1 MKTILQIAKTELKM
15 LFYSPIAWFLIIVF
29 MVQCGLGYM
38 ATLKSIAQMQADG
51 YKIPF
56 SVVGQAVFGSNG
68 LFASVMRNLY
78 LYLPLL
84 TMGLISKEMSS
95 GTIKLLYSSPIRIRD
110 IVLGKFSAMVIMSVL
125 MLGVV
130 TIFLSISYF
139 TADSPDIGM
148 LLSALLGLFL
158 LLCAYSA
165 IGLFMSSLTTYQIV
179 AAVSTFVIFGILYN
193 IADLWKGIPFIR
205 DITFFLSVSGRTDW
219 MLVGLITSN
228 GIIYFLA
235 IVFLFLTITIYKLKF
250 SMQTVSPMVKAGHY
264 ISIIAITL
272 LIGYISS
279 IPQLIIYADVTENK
293 SNTLKP
299 DTQKIIKELGD
310 EPLEITGYTNLL
322 GGYMED
328 GNPES
333 YQKNINAWAPYVRF
347 KHNIKLKSVMYYD
360 TLAQG
365 GDIMKGNKGKTLAQ
379 VVEKIAQTREMNIKQ
394 FLTPEQIRKEVDLS
408 KEPNFYIMQLKYK
421 ERKTFLRVYP
431 DNEHWPSETEISAA
445 FKRLLSAKMPK
456 ILFATGE
463 LERNINKIGD
473 REYQAL
479 TNLKVFR
486 QSLLN
491 QGFDVDTISLATTPV
506 PKDISVLVMADPK
519 VGLSAPAAKNLQAYI
534 NGGGNLLVTGEP
546 NKQDVLNPIIKQF
559 GIQLMDGA
567 IVQQSKQLEPD
578 LATPNLT
585 GAATKLF
592 MPLEQAHKDSI
603 VVSMPLA
610 TALSIEN
617 TKWYKTQ
624 PLLVTNPKSSW
635 LKRERFLTDS
645 ATVQFEPQKGDLQKA
660 FPLAVSLT
668 RKIAQKEQRI
678 IVIGDADLMS
688 NKELNRFNLR
698 TANFVFNIGVFS
710 WLSYGEFPISSFR
723 PAPKDTVLL
732 VDKDQIY
739 LLKLIFVWIIPGLLL
754 ACGSIILI
762 RRKRK

>member
-1 MKTILQIAKTELKM
+1 MKTIFQIAKTELKM

-56 SVVGQAVFGSNG
+56 SVVGQALFGSNG
-68 LFASVMRNLY
+68 LFSAIMRNLY

-110 IVLGKFSAMVIMSVL
+110 IVLGKFSAMVFMSAI

-130 TIFLSISYF
+130 TVFLAISYF
-139 TADSPDIGM
+139 TADSPDTGM

-179 AAVSTFVIFGILYN
+179 AAVSTFVIFAILYN
-193 IADLWKGIPFIR
+193 VADLWKGVPFIR
-205 DITFFLSVSGRTDW
+205 DITYFLSVSGRTDW

-235 IVFLFLTITIYKLKF
+235 IIFLFLTLTIYKLKF

-264 ISIIAITL
+264 LSIIAITL
-272 LIGYISS
+272 LFGYLSA

-299 DTQKIIKELGD
+299 DTQKIIQELGD
-310 EPLEITGYTNLL
+310 EPLEITGYTNLF
-322 GGYMED
+322 GNYQED

-347 KHNIKLKSVMYYD
+347 KHNIILKSVMYYD

-365 GDIMKGNKGKTLAQ
+365 GEVMRGNKGKTLAQ
-379 VVEKIAQTREMNIKQ
+379 VAEQIAQTKEMNIKN
-394 FLTPEQIRKEVDLS
+394 FLTPEQIRKQVDLS

-421 ERKTFLRVYP
+421 DRKTFLRVYP

-445 FKRLLSAKMPK
+445 FKRLLKAKMPK
-456 ILFATGE
+456 ILFANGE

-479 TNLKVFR
+479 TNLKIFR

-491 QGFDVDTISLATTPV
+491 QGFDVDTISLSTTPV
-506 PKDISVLVMADPK
+506 PNDISVLVVADPK
-519 VGLSAPAAKNLQAYI
+519 VALTISAIKNLQDYI
-534 NGGGNLLVTGEP
+534 DGGGNLLFTGEP
-546 NKQDVLNPIIKQF
+546 SKQDVLNPIIRQF
-559 GIQLMDGA
+559 GVQLMDGA

-592 MPLEQAHKDSI
+592 IPLEREHKDSV

-617 TKWYKTQ
+617 IKGFQAQ

-635 LKRERFLTDS
+635 LKRERFLNDS
-645 ATVQFEPQKGDLQKA
+645 AAVKFEPEKGDLQRS
-660 FPLAVSLT
+660 FPLATSLT
-668 RKIAQKEQRI
+668 RKFNQKEQRI
-678 IVIGDADLMS
+678 IIIGDADLMS

-698 TANFVFNIGVFS
+698 TANFAFNIGVFS

-732 VDKDQIY
+732 VDKDQIH

-754 ACGSIILI
+754 ACGTILLL